1 VIFFLIHLQTERS
14 VFLKIMKETK
24 EIILKT
30 AYDMFLNN
38 NYEAV
43 TINNI
48 IKAAGI
54 TKGGIYHYYASK
66 EELFKAVIDKFMIE
80 NRRVMPEIEH
90 SNLSEMVEYTISKM
104 LEHNQ
109 RKNKGIEVDPNL
121 PAQQISLF
129 MAAFKYYP
137 GFTKI
142 GSKFYHSEVERW
154 KKVIDLAI
162 KNGEVRNN
170 VDSELTA
177 LNFMVIGTN
186 IVTNTLLGGSI
197 EFAIE
202 MYAKQLREL
211 YKSIKV

>member
-1 VIFFLIHLQTERS
+1 
-14 VFLKIMKETK
+14 MKETK
-24 EIILKT
+24 DIILKT
-30 AYDMFLNN
+30 AYSMFLNN

-43 TINNI
+43 TISSI

-66 EELFKAVIDKFMIE
+66 EELFKAVIDKFLID
-80 NRRVMPEIEH
+80 NKKVMPEVEH
-90 SNLSEMVEYTISKM
+90 ATLSEMVEYTIDTM
-104 LEHNQ
+104 HEHKK
-109 RKNKGIEVDPNL
+109 RKNKGLDDDPSL

-129 MAAFKYYP
+129 LAAFKYYP

-142 GSKFYHSEVERW
+142 GSKFYNSEVERW

-162 KNGEVRNN
+162 KNGEIRDT

-186 IVTNTLLGGSI
+186 VVTSTLLGGSI
-197 EFAIE
+197 EYAIE
-202 MYAKQLREL
+202 MYGKQLREL
-211 YKSIKV
+211 YKSIKI

>member
-1 VIFFLIHLQTERS
+1 MQTERS
-14 VFLKIMKETK
+14 VFFENDMKETK
-24 EIILKT
+24 DIILKT

-66 EELFKAVIDKFMIE
+66 EDLFKAVIDKFMIE
-80 NRRVMPEIEH
+80 NRRVIPDIEY
-90 SNLSEMVEYTISKM
+90 SSLKEMVESTIEKM
-104 LEHNQ
+104 LEHNK

-142 GSKFYHSEVERW
+142 GSIFYHSEVERW

-162 KNGEVRNN
+162 KNGEIRDT

-197 EFAIE
+197 EYAIE
-202 MYAKQLREL
+202 MYGKQLREL